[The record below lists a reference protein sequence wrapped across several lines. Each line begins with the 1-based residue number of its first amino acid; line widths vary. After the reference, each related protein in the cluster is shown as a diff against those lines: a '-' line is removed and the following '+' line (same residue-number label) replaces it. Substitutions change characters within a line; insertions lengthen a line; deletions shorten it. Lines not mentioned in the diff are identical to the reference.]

1 LRSWGNGT
9 RRRSAHG
16 AFAVPEGGTAGPSP
30 ALRAGRDDKFKGSG
44 PPWQWWRWRDR
55 VKQQQP
61 TRFRFAHV
69 LFNPAT
75 ILGSSPGLTF
85 ESGILSEITL
95 LVNFWVPMSSP
106 QPDNSELEAAPESGE
121 SFGAIFSEYEQS
133 HARKGEGGGTQI
145 EGTVIAV
152 SADSVFV
159 DIGYKTEGVLP
170 LAIFQSG
177 NEAVKPGD
185 QLLVAVKGRNL
196 EGYYELSR
204 FKVEQPRDWS
214 ALEQAFTAKAIIA
227 GTVTGVVKGG
237 VSVDVGVRA
246 FMPASRSGARDA
258 ADLERLVGQ
267 QIRCRI
273 IKLEVSEEDVV
284 VDRRA
289 VTEEEDRSNKERR
302 YSELKEGE
310 TVHGEVRSLTG
321 YGAFVDIGGVDA
333 LLHVGDISWSRVSNP
348 EDVLSVGQQIEARV
362 LKIDS
367 AKQRI
372 GIGMKQLLPHPWDG
386 VAAKLK
392 AGDRVHGTVTRVTDF
407 GAFVE
412 IEPGVE
418 GLIHLSEMSWAKKV
432 RKPSDVLKT
441 GDTVEA
447 VVLGVNMGERR
458 LSLGLKQTLGDPW
471 AEIEQKF
478 PAGSA
483 IEGPVTSFTKFG
495 AFVQLADGVEGMI
508 HVSEISAE
516 KRIHHPQDVLRV
528 GQIVK
533 AQVLEVDKAKRQLR
547 LSMKQR
553 VTVSVDEYLAE
564 HPPGSVVS
572 GRIIEVAQGLARV
585 ELGEGIEGTCRTGT
599 ERTVA
604 EAPAGEGRV
613 DLSALS
619 SMLKARWT
627 GGPSSVP
634 AKPEGINVG
643 QIRSFRVKPFEPDA
657 KKIDLLLV

>member
-1 LRSWGNGT
+1 M
-9 RRRSAHG
+9 
-16 AFAVPEGGTAGPSP
+16 P
-30 ALRAGRDDKFKGSG
+30 
-44 PPWQWWRWRDR
+44 
-55 VKQQQP
+55 
-61 TRFRFAHV
+61 
-69 LFNPAT
+69 
-75 ILGSSPGLTF
+75 
-85 ESGILSEITL
+85 
-95 LVNFWVPMSSP
+95 SP
-106 QPDNSELEAAPESGE
+106 QPDNSELETPPDSNE

-133 HARKGEGGGTQI
+133 HARKGEGGSKQI
-145 EGTVIAV
+145 EGTVVAV
-152 SADSVFV
+152 SPDSVFV

-177 NEAVKPGD
+177 SEAVKPGD
-185 QLLVAVKGRNL
+185 KLLVAVKGRNL

-204 FKVEQPRDWS
+204 FKVEQPKDWS
-214 ALEQAFTAKAIIA
+214 ALEQAFASKAIIT
-227 GTVTGVVKGG
+227 GTVTGLVKGG
-237 VSVDVGVRA
+237 VTVDVGVRA
-246 FMPASRSGARDA
+246 FMPASRSGAREA
-258 ADLERLVGQ
+258 GDLERLVGQ
-267 QIRCRI
+267 EIRCRI
-273 IKLEVSEEDVV
+273 IKLEVGEEDVV

-392 AGDRVHGTVTRVTDF
+392 VGDRVHGAVTRITDF

-458 LSLGLKQTLGDPW
+458 LALGLKQTLGDPW

-483 IEGPVTSFTKFG
+483 IEGPVTSITKFG
-495 AFVQLADGVEGMI
+495 AFVQLTDGVEGMI
-508 HVSEISAE
+508 HVSEITAE
-516 KRIHHPQDVLRV
+516 KRIQHPQDVLRV
-528 GQIVK
+528 GQMVK

-553 VTVSVDEYLAE
+553 TSVTLEEYLAD
-564 HPPGSVVS
+564 HPSGSVVS
-572 GRIIEVAQGLARV
+572 GRIVDVAQGVARV
-585 ELGEGIEGTCRTGT
+585 ELGEGIEGVYRTGT
-599 ERTVA
+599 ESPAA
-604 EAPAGEGRV
+604 EAPAAEGKV

-619 SMLKARWT
+619 SMLKTRWK
-627 GGPSSVP
+627 GGTSNVA
-634 AKPEGINVG
+634 AKPEGIYAG
-643 QIRSFRVKPFEPDA
+643 QIRSFRVKPLEPDA
-657 KKIDLLLV
+657 KKIDLELV

>member
-1 LRSWGNGT
+1 M
-9 RRRSAHG
+9 
-16 AFAVPEGGTAGPSP
+16 P
-30 ALRAGRDDKFKGSG
+30 
-44 PPWQWWRWRDR
+44 
-55 VKQQQP
+55 
-61 TRFRFAHV
+61 
-69 LFNPAT
+69 
-75 ILGSSPGLTF
+75 
-85 ESGILSEITL
+85 
-95 LVNFWVPMSSP
+95 SP
-106 QPDNSELEAAPESGE
+106 QPDNSESEAAPETGE

-133 HARKGEGGGTQI
+133 HARKGEGGSRQI
-145 EGTVIAV
+145 EGTVVAV
-152 SADSVFV
+152 SADLVFV

-170 LAIFQSG
+170 LTIFQSG
-177 NEAVKPGD
+177 NETVKPGD
-185 QLLVAVKGRNL
+185 LLLVSVKGRNL

-214 ALEQAFTAKAIIA
+214 ALEQAFTAKTIIA

-273 IKLEVSEEDVV
+273 IKLDVSDEDVV

-289 VTEEEDRSNKERR
+289 VTEEEDRSTKERR
-302 YSELKEGE
+302 YSEIKEGE

-333 LLHVGDISWSRVSNP
+333 LLHVGDISWSRVNNP
-348 EDVLSVGQQIEARV
+348 EDVLSVGQQIEAKV

-392 AGDRVHGTVTRVTDF
+392 AGDRVHGTVTRVADF

-412 IEPGVE
+412 IEAGVE

-478 PAGSA
+478 PAGSS

-516 KRIHHPQDVLRV
+516 KRIHHPQDVLRL

-533 AQVLEVDKAKRQLR
+533 AQVLEVDKEKRQLR

-564 HPPGSVVS
+564 HPAGSVVT
-572 GRIIEVAQGLARV
+572 GRIVEIAQGLARV
-585 ELGEGIEGTCRTGT
+585 ELGEGIEGTCPTGAQGPM
-599 ERTVA
+599 A
-604 EAPAGEGRV
+604 EPSTGEGRV
-613 DLSALS
+613 DLSSLS

-627 GGPSSVP
+627 GGPSSSA
-634 AKPEGINVG
+634 AKPEGFNVG
-643 QIRSFRVKPFEPDA
+643 QIRSFRVKPSEPDA
-657 KKIDLLLV
+657 KKIDLVVV